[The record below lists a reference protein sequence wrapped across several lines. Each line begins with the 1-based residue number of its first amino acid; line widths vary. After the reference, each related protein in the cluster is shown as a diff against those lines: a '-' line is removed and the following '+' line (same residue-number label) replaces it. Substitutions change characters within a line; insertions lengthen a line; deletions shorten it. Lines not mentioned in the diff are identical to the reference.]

1 MGWTL
6 EQERASFAL
15 DRIKVWRDKT
25 ANDRDSYARFVQR
38 FPAMVLTS
46 GLGQTL
52 AFLLADNEGA
62 RKPHKPSGVLYN
74 DLGEWLVVRRKLY
87 RGTADKLIDLL
98 ISGDRSTYQQAT
110 EEALALSVWLSRF
123 ADAFLQKGSS
133 NREETNQT
141 GK

>member
-1 MGWTL
+1 MGRTL

-15 DRIKVWRDKT
+15 DGINVWRDKT
-25 ANDRDSYARFVQR
+25 ANDRDSYVRFVQR

-46 GLGQTL
+46 GLGQAL
-52 AFLLADNEGA
+52 AFLLADNEGG
-62 RKPHKPSGVLYN
+62 HKPSGVLYN
-74 DLGEWLVVRRKLY
+74 NLGEWLVVRRKLY

-123 ADAFLQKGSS
+123 ADAFLQKGSN
-133 NREETNQT
+133 NREETKQAR
-141 GK
+141 K